1 MTAEAW
7 LTCAIVVSVV
17 LTLTFTRISADLVM
31 LAGLAVLLTIDTL
44 LPSIKIFGSAAD
56 ALAGFANEGTITVGV
71 LFVVA
76 AAIRET
82 GGLSVIANRILGR
95 PRTLAAAQARMI
107 IPTALMSS
115 VMNNTPLVAMMLPTI
130 TDWAKKLRISPSK
143 LLMPLSFAAIL
154 GGICTLIGTSPNLV
168 VHGLLIAYQR
178 DHAIQSPEGAHAEGL
193 GMFDITLVGVP
204 CAIVGI
210 VYMLLLS
217 RRLLPDR
224 VPPISLESDPR
235 EYTVEMMVEPGSAL
249 IGKTIEQAGLRQL
262 VGMYLMEIE
271 RAGDPPTVI
280 PMVGP
285 EQTLKENDRL
295 VFVGIVDSVVELQR
309 IRGLRPATNQVF
321 KLNDP
326 RMSRCLIEAV
336 VSNTCRLV
344 GQTVRDGRFR
354 AVYNAVVIAVARNGE
369 RIYKKIGDIV
379 IKPGDTLLLEA
390 SPAFADAHRNS
401 RDFYLVSKVED
412 SAPPR
417 HERAWIAVAI
427 LAVMIAAAA
436 SGVISMMN
444 AALLAAGGMVLTR
457 CINAT
462 NARRSVDLQV
472 LLMIGAALGLGK
484 AMETSGAAQ
493 SIVNTFI
500 GIAGTNPWISLIII
514 YGLTMLFTEA
524 MSNNAAVALMFPIA
538 MTTADSLDVSYMP
551 FLMAI
556 MIGASCGFA
565 TPIGYQTNL
574 MVYGPGGYRFTDYL
588 RFGGGLN
595 LAVYAVTITVAP
607 IVWPFY

>member
-1 MTAEAW
+1 MALEAW
-7 LTCAIVVSVV
+7 LTIAVILGV
-17 LTLTFTRISADLVM
+17 LSALMFTKVGADLVM
-31 LAGLAVLLTIDTL
+31 LAGLAVLLTLDAL
-44 LPSIKIFGSAAD
+44 SDQVSIFGSPAD

-82 GGLSVIANRILGR
+82 GGLSTIAARILNR
-95 PRTLAAAQARMI
+95 PKSLSAAQTRMMA
-107 IPTALMSS
+107 PTAVMSA
-115 VMNNTPLVAMMLPTI
+115 VMNNTPLVAMMLPI
-130 TDWAKKLRISPSK
+130 ISDWAKKIRVSPSK

-154 GGICTLIGTSPNLV
+154 GGLCTLIGTSTNLV
-168 VHGLLIAYQR
+168 VHGLLISYQR
-178 DHAIQSPEGAHAEGL
+178 SHALPDTGL

-204 CAIVGI
+204 CAIAGI
-210 VYMLLLS
+210 VYILVLS
-217 RRLLPDR
+217 RWLLPDR
-224 VPPISLESDPR
+224 IPPVSLESDPR
-235 EYTVEMMVEPGSAL
+235 EYTVEMQVEPGSPL
-249 IGKTIEQAGLRQL
+249 VGKSIEDAGLRQL

-271 RAGDPPTVI
+271 RDGEVI

-285 EQTLKENDRL
+285 EQKMEANDRL

-309 IRGLRPATNQVF
+309 IRGLRPATSQVF
-321 KLNDP
+321 KLNEP
-326 RMSRCLIEAV
+326 RPYRCLIEAV

-344 GQTVRDGRFR
+344 GQTIRDGRFR

-369 RIYKKIGDIV
+369 RIRKKIGDIV

-412 SAPPR
+412 SHPPR
-417 HERAWIAVAI
+417 HERAWIAIAI
-427 LAVMIAAAA
+427 LGLMVLLAATE
-436 SGVISMMN
+436 VLSMMN
-444 AALLAAGGMVLTR
+444 AALLAAGAMVLTR

-462 NARRSVDLQV
+462 NARRAVDLQV

-493 SIVNTFI
+493 AIVDQFI
-500 GIAGTNPWISLIII
+500 GLAGDSPMLALIVI
-514 YGLTMLFTEA
+514 YLLTMLFTEA
-524 MSNNAAVALMFPIA
+524 MSNNGAAALMFPIA
-538 MTTADSLDVSYMP
+538 MTTSATLDVSAMP
-551 FLMAI
+551 YLIAV
-556 MIGASCGFA
+556 MIAASCGFA

-574 MVYGPGGYRFTDYL
+574 MVYGPGGYRFSDYM

-595 LAVYAVTITVAP
+595 LVVFAVTMIFAP
-607 IVWPFY
+607 LVWPF